1 VVDLLE
7 DINGELIKQLRKE
20 KGLTQQ
26 SLAEKSHVSQAHIA
40 RIENGTVDPRL
51 STVNALIGALSSD
64 IMTLKVKDVMSKPI
78 HSVKPNE
85 TIQEASRLMIELGIS
100 QIPVISNGVVGTIT
114 ERDIIRRIT
123 SNPTVKDLLV
133 SDLMSDPLPTISETS
148 LLSDIEPIL
157 EVFPAVIVS
166 QIGGNLVGIVSRADI
181 IRTI

>member
-1 VVDLLE
+1 MIINE
-7 DINGELIKQLRKE
+7 DRVNGEVIKQLRKE

-26 SLAEKSHVSQAHIA
+26 DLAEKSKVSQAHIA

-51 STVNALIGALSSD
+51 STVNALLGALSSD
-64 IMTLKVKDVMSKPI
+64 FMTIKVKDVMSKPI
-78 HSVKPNE
+78 HSVSPLE
-85 TIQEASRLMIELGIS
+85 SIQEASRLMIELGIS
-100 QIPVISNGVVGTIT
+100 QIPVISNGVLGTIT

-133 SDLMSDPLPTISETS
+133 RDLMSDPLPTVAETS
-148 LLSDIEPIL
+148 LLKDVEPIL

-166 QIGGNLVGIVSRADI
+166 QKGGNLVGIVSRADI

>member
-1 VVDLLE
+1 ME
-7 DINGELIKQLRKE
+7 NINGDYIKNLRKD

-26 SLAEKSHVSQAHIA
+26 DLADKSKVSQAHIA

-51 STVNALIGALSSD
+51 STVNALLDALSSD

-78 HSVKPNE
+78 HSVSPIE
-85 TIQEASRLMIELGIS
+85 TVQEASRVMIELGIS

-123 SNPTVKDLLV
+123 ANPTVKDLLV
-133 SDLMSDPLPTISETS
+133 RDLMSDPLPTVAETS
-148 LLSDIEPIL
+148 LLKDIEPIL

-166 QIGGNLVGIVSRADI
+166 QKGGNLVGIVSRADI
-181 IRTI
+181 LRTI